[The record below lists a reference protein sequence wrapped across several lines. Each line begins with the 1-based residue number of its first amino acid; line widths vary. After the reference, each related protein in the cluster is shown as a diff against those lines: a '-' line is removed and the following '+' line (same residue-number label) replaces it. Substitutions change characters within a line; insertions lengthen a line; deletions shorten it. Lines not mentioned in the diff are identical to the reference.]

1 MSKPLKQ
8 NSVAGFLA
16 GHDGICP
23 CFALI
28 GIEEHD
34 MHRTNITLALCLFLF
49 CFATASMAQQAAAPD
64 HTVPSLVKFSGTLT
78 GADGKPLTGVQGV
91 IFLLYKEETGGV
103 PLWMETQNVQADRNG
118 RYSVM
123 LGAANAAGLPAEVFV
138 SGEARWLGV
147 QASGQAEQARTLLL
161 SVPYALKAG
170 DAETLGGKPASAFLT
185 APGSGATSQAGAQP
199 QVTNPIGCASGTA
212 CKSGFVPVFSSNG
225 GSAKVT
231 DSIIKQSSGALQIAG
246 SASATGSISAGGD
259 LSSSADVNANGNLNA
274 NGNVGA
280 SSVTT
285 VASVGGVN
293 STMTGSADGIGAV
306 EGFAT
311 ATGAAGFTFGV
322 IGQSASDAGRGV
334 WGFSPG
340 AKGVGV
346 IGEATG
352 ANGIGMSGKA
362 LNGTGWAYSATGN
375 AQQDRTSGGWVKAMV
390 YFSGMN
396 SGRIVSC
403 YNSTLSAP
411 AATTPPCGF
420 AFTKTGTG
428 SYILD
433 FGFEIDDRFFSL
445 TQTNWFATSGI
456 CTDWNGGCSS
466 PPSLTPNQMQIYT
479 FLPGAAYNNYFDTK
493 FYVMVF

>member
-1 MSKPLKQ
+1 LKVLLRAVIG
-8 NSVAGFLA
+8 SVP
-16 GHDGICP
+16 I
-23 CFALI
+23 FALI
-28 GIEEHD
+28 DIEENN
-34 MHRTNITLALCLFLF
+34 MHRTSITLALCLLLF
-49 CFATASMAQQAAAPD
+49 CFATASTAQQAATTD

-78 GADGKPLTGVQGV
+78 GADGTPLTGVQGV
-91 IFLLYKEETGGV
+91 SFLLYKEETGGV

-118 RYSVM
+118 RYAAM

-185 APGSGATSQAGAQP
+185 APPSGAGSPAGSQP
-199 QVTNPIGCASGTA
+199 QAASPIACTSGSA
-212 CKSGFVPVFSSNG
+212 CKSGFIPVFS

-231 DSIIKQSSGALQIAG
+231 DSIIKQTSGALQIAG
-246 SASATGSISAGGD
+246 NASATGNITAGGD
-259 LSSSADVNANGNLNA
+259 LSSTNVNSS
-274 NGNVGA
+274 GNVGA

-285 VASVGGVN
+285 VTSVGGVN
-293 STMTGSADGIGAV
+293 STMTGAANGVGAI
-306 EGFAT
+306 EGLAT
-311 ATGAAGFTFGV
+311 ASGAAGFRFGV
-322 IGQSASDAGRGV
+322 IGQSASDLGRGV
-334 WGFSPG
+334 WGLSPG
-340 AKGVGV
+340 AQGVGV

-362 LNGTGWAYSATGN
+362 LNGTGWAFSATGN
-375 AQQDRTSGGWVKAMV
+375 AQQNRSSGGWVKAMV
-390 YFSGMN
+390 YFSGLN
-396 SGRIVSC
+396 SGGVVSC

-456 CTDWNGGCSS
+456 CTDWNGGCSG

>member
-1 MSKPLKQ
+1 
-8 NSVAGFLA
+8 
-16 GHDGICP
+16 
-23 CFALI
+23 
-28 GIEEHD
+28 
-34 MHRTNITLALCLFLF
+34 MHRTNTTLVLCFFLF
-49 CFATASMAQQAAAPD
+49 CFATASMAQQAATTD
-64 HTVPSLVKFSGTLT
+64 HAVPSLVKFSGTLT
-78 GADGKPLTGVQGV
+78 GPDGKPLTGIQGLT
-91 IFLLYKEETGGV
+91 FSLYKEETGGA
-103 PLWMETQNVQADRNG
+103 PLWMETQNVQADKNG

-123 LGAANAAGLPAEVFV
+123 LGAANAAGLPAEVFA

-185 APGSGATSQAGAQP
+185 APASGAVSQAGAQP
-199 QVTNPIGCASGTA
+199 QAANAIACASGSA

-231 DSIIKQSSGALQIAG
+231 DSIINQNSGAVQIAG
-246 SASATGSISAGGD
+246 SASATGSISAG
-259 LSSSADVNANGNLNA
+259 ADVNASGDVNA
-274 NGNVGA
+274 TGNVAA

-285 VASVGGVN
+285 VNSVGGVN
-293 STMTGSADGIGAV
+293 STMTGIANGIGAV
-306 EGFAT
+306 EGLAT
-311 ATGAAGFTFGV
+311 ASGDAGFTFGV
-322 IGQSASDAGRGV
+322 IGQSASDSGRGV
-334 WGFSPG
+334 WGLSPG

-352 ANGIGMSGKA
+352 ANGVGMSGKA
-362 LNGTGWAYSATGN
+362 LNGTGWAFSATGN

-390 YFSGMN
+390 YFSGLN
-396 SGRIVSC
+396 SGRVVSC

-456 CTDWNGGCSS
+456 CTDWNGGCSN

-479 FLPGAAYNNYFDTK
+479 FMPGAAYNEYFDTK

>member
-1 MSKPLKQ
+1 
-8 NSVAGFLA
+8 
-16 GHDGICP
+16 
-23 CFALI
+23 
-28 GIEEHD
+28 

-49 CFATASMAQQAAAPD
+49 SLATVSMAQRATRAED

-78 GADGKPLTGVQGV
+78 GVDGKPLTGVQGLT
-91 IFLLYKEETGGV
+91 FLLYKEETGGV
-103 PLWMETQNVQADRNG
+103 PVWMETQNVQADKNG

-123 LGAANAAGLPAEVFV
+123 LGSANAAGLPTEVFV

-147 QASGQAEQARTLLL
+147 QAIGQAEQARTLLV

-185 APGSGATSQAGAQP
+185 AAPSAATSQAGAQP
-199 QVTNPIGCASGTA
+199 QAANTIACASGSA
-212 CKSGFVPVFSSNG
+212 CKTGFVPVFSSNG

-231 DSIIKQSSGALQIAG
+231 DSIVKQSGGTLQITG
-246 SASATGSISAGGD
+246 DASATGSISSTGD
-259 LSSSADVNANGNLNA
+259 LSTSGNVSA

-280 SSVTT
+280 TSVTT
-285 VASVGGVN
+285 VNPAGGVS
-293 STMTGSADGIGAV
+293 STMTGAANGIGAV
-306 EGFAT
+306 QGFAT

-322 IGQSASDAGRGV
+322 IGQSASDSGRGT
-334 WGFSPG
+334 WGLASG

-352 ANGIGMSGKA
+352 ASGVGVSGKA

-375 AQQDRTSGGWVKAMV
+375 AQQDRTSGGWVKAMA
-390 YFSGMN
+390 YFSGFN
-396 SGRIVSC
+396 GGRVVSC

-433 FGFEIDDRFFSL
+433 FGFQIDDRVFSL

-466 PPSLTPNQMQIYT
+466 PPALTPNQMQIYT
-479 FLPGAAYNNYFDTK
+479 FMGPPYNVYADTK
-493 FYVMVF
+493 FYIMVF